1 IPSDVSERPMWPQ
14 EVFHVYDES
23 LVSVELLA
31 ARVQVT
37 QPSEIAMYIRAF
49 EELRSM
55 AVYGA
60 EARALVLKAIDALG

>member
-1 IPSDVSERPMWPQ
+1 M
-14 EVFHVYDES
+14 YDET

-37 QPSEIAMYIRAF
+37 QPSEIAQYVNAF
-49 EELRSM
+49 EQLRAL

-60 EARALVLKAIDALG
+60 DARALIVKAIDALA